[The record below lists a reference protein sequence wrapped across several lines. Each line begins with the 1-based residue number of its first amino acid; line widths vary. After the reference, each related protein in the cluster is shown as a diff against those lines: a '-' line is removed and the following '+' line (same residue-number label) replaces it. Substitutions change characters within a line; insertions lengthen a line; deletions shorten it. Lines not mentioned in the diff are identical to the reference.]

1 MTAQQA
7 IKSNNV
13 STKKYIAI
21 GDIHGCPY
29 SMIALLEQ
37 LEEYKDRTYV
47 FIGDY
52 IDRGPDSRG
61 VVDYLLQ
68 FSKSHDCIFI
78 RGNHEHMML
87 EALETGYNTLW
98 MQNGGNVTLQSYN
111 GRLGQEE
118 FFEDHME
125 FYNNTRLYHET
136 DDFLFVHAGLDP
148 NISIKDALA
157 DASNY
162 DDFLWSRDHLQSNF
176 PVWEKTV
183 VFGHT
188 PRPEPIVR
196 HRMIGID
203 TGCVF
208 KNLPGYGI
216 LTAVLL
222 PEKKFISQVCLDNP
236 EYY

>member
-1 MTAQQA
+1 VDSQ
-7 IKSNNV
+7 
-13 STKKYIAI
+13 KYIAI

-37 LEEYKDRTYV
+37 LEEYKDRIYI

-68 FSKSHDCIFI
+68 FRKNHACVFI

-87 EALETGYNTLW
+87 EALETGYDTLW
-98 MQNGGNVTLQSYN
+98 LQNGGKETLDSYQGN
-111 GRLGQEE
+111 LGRS
-118 FFEDHME
+118 E
-125 FYNNTRLYHET
+125 FYDDHIRFYQDCLIYHET

-148 NISIKDALA
+148 NKTIREALA
-157 DASNY
+157 DSDNY
-162 DDFLWSRDHLQSNF
+162 EEFLWSRDHLQTNY

-188 PRPEPIVR
+188 PRPDPIVR

-208 KNLPGYGI
+208 KNLPGYGF

-222 PEKKFISQVCLDNP
+222 PEKKFIRQVCLDNP
-236 EYY
+236 AIY